1 MFSETKRKKHQP
13 KMLIILINTFCGYLV
28 EGTVLKKL
36 FILFVLPTM
45 LLVDPKDLHSQAK

>member
-1 MFSETKRKKHQP
+1 
-13 KMLIILINTFCGYLV
+13 MLLILINTFCGYLV

-36 FILFVLPTM
+36 FIVFVLPTM